1 MSSVSRQKMCKT
13 VQIDGFNC
21 TFKYIYNIFVLNPNI
36 FVIFTAFF
44 AFITLLVMF
53 PLPNG

>member
-21 TFKYIYNIFVLNPNI
+21 SFKYIYNIFVLNPNI

-53 PLPNG
+53 PLPEG